1 MNTKIFKLSLVVSL
15 LTGAAFLQTA
25 HAQAVDHSMHGG
37 EAPAATAAPAASE
50 DHSMHGGPA
59 ADAAPAASEDHS
71 MHGGAAPAA
80 SEGDGM
86 GDGGSGGDS
95 MMGGGHGKHKG
106 HGKHHGKSQNI
117 VVKLNHFDAVN
128 WEDPFPGGHNWQPV
142 CMALMMADH
151 MLGEKVG
158 EQYTNHVTL
167 FLNLQGVELADTD
180 TASDLSGF
188 SCLMGTLQEGWDNL
202 VSKGVDIAVC
212 PGCAIIGDV
221 TADTL
226 REGAFIADGAPEVTR
241 IFLEADK
248 VIDY

>member
-1 MNTKIFKLSLVVSL
+1 MNKKIFKLSLVASL
-15 LTGAAFLQTA
+15 LLGVAFLQTA

-37 EAPAATAAPAASE
+37 AAPAAE
-50 DHSMHGGPA
+50 PA
-59 ADAAPAASEDHS
+59 PASPAASEDHS

-80 SEGDGM
+80 SEDDGM
-86 GDGGSGGDS
+86 GDGGSGGDGV
-95 MMGGGHGKHKG
+95 MGGGHGKHKG
-106 HGKHHGKSQNI
+106 HGKHHDGKSQNI

-226 REGAFIADGAPEVTR
+226 REGAYIADGAPEVTR

>member
-1 MNTKIFKLSLVVSL
+1 MNKKIFKLSLVASL
-15 LTGAAFLQTA
+15 LLGVAFLQSA

-37 EAPAATAAPAASE
+37 AAPAA
-50 DHSMHGGPA
+50 DPA
-59 ADAAPAASEDHS
+59 PAAPAASEDHS

-86 GDGGSGGDS
+86 GDGGSGGDG

-128 WEDPFPGGHNWQPV
+128 WEDPFPGGHNWQPA
-142 CMALMMADH
+142 CMA
-151 MLGEKVG
+151 VG
-158 EQYTNHVTL
+158 IANRVLSENNHVTL

-180 TASDLSGF
+180 NGSDLSSF
-188 SCLMGTLQEGWDNL
+188 ACLNGNLQEGWDNL
-202 VSKGVDIAVC
+202 VNKGVEIAVC
-212 PGCAIIGDV
+212 SGCAEIGGI
-221 TADTL
+221 TEETL
-226 REGAFIADGAPEVTR
+226 REGAYLTTMDDVSR
-241 IFLEADK
+241 IFLKADK

>member
-1 MNTKIFKLSLVVSL
+1 MNTKIFKLSLVASL
-15 LTGAAFLQTA
+15 LLGVAFLQTA

-37 EAPAATAAPAASE
+37 TAPAAEAAPA
-50 DHSMHGGPA
+50 PA
-59 ADAAPAASEDHS
+59 TPAASEDHS

-80 SEGDGM
+80 SEGDDM
-86 GDGGSGGDS
+86 GGGDR
-95 MMGGGHGKHKG
+95 MGEGHGKHKG
-106 HGKHHGKSQNI
+106 HGKHHGKSQHI
-117 VVKLNHFDAVN
+117 VVKLDHFDAVN
-128 WEDPFPGGHNWQPV
+128 WEDPFPGGHNWQPA

-151 MLGEKVG
+151 MLGEEVEG
-158 EQYTNHVTL
+158 QYTNHVTL
-167 FLNLQGVELADTD
+167 FLNLQGVELADTA

-188 SCLMGTLQEGWDNL
+188 TCLMGTLQEGWDNL

-221 TADTL
+221 TPETL
-226 REGAFIADGAPEVTR
+226 REGAFIADGAPEVSR

>member
-1 MNTKIFKLSLVVSL
+1 MNTKIFKLSLVASL
-15 LTGAAFLQTA
+15 LLGVAFLQSA

-37 EAPAATAAPAASE
+37 EAPAATAAPAAPAAGE
-50 DHSMHGGPA
+50 DHSMHGGEAPA
-59 ADAAPAASEDHS
+59 APAADEDHSMHGDAAPAASE
-71 MHGGAAPAA
+71 GG
-80 SEGDGM
+80 GM
-86 GDGGSGGDS
+86 SGGDG
-95 MMGGGHGKHKG
+95 MGGGHGKHKG
-106 HGKHHGKSQNI
+106 HGKSQNI
-117 VVKLNHFDAVN
+117 VVKLDHFDAIN
-128 WEDPFPGGHNWQPV
+128 WEDPFPGGHNWQPA

-158 EQYTNHVTL
+158 EHYTNHVTL

-188 SCLMGTLQEGWDNL
+188 TCLMGTLQEGWDNL

-221 TADTL
+221 TPDTL
-226 REGAFIADGAPEVTR
+226 REGAFIADGAPEVSR

-248 VIDY
+248 IIDY